1 MIDFSL
7 VFAAGFLG
15 SAHCVGMC
23 GGFVLA
29 ASTAPG
35 RGARLT
41 RQLMYFTGKT
51 LTYTI
56 MGAAVG
62 FAGSTV
68 GSAFSGVQNV
78 ISIGA
83 GAVMLVLGLHLL
95 GVLGRLK
102 GMGTLMN
109 WPPFRVASRYLMQ
122 QRSVVG
128 ALGLGLLN
136 GLLPC
141 GLVYSLLAMAAATGT
156 ILGGALTMFVFGC
169 ATVPAL
175 LVLAW
180 IGHLGARPAWQHRL
194 HRASGVL
201 VVVLG
206 VITVLRGTPAMHL
219 LMS

>member
-29 ASTAPG
+29 VSTAPG
-35 RGARLT
+35 RTARLT
-41 RQLMYFTGKT
+41 RQVLYFTGKT
-51 LTYTI
+51 LIYTV

-62 FAGSTV
+62 LAGTTI
-68 GSAFSGVQNV
+68 GSAFAGVQDA
-78 ISIGA
+78 ISIAA
-83 GAVMLVLGLHLL
+83 GAVMLLLGLHLL
-95 GVLGRLK
+95 GVLGRFK

-109 WPPFRVASRYLMQ
+109 WPPFRAASRYLMRQ
-122 QRSVVG
+122 DTAVG

-141 GLVYSLLAMAAATGT
+141 GLVYSLLAMAAATGSM
-156 ILGGALTMFVFGC
+156 LGGALTMLVFGG

-175 LVLAW
+175 FALAW
-180 IGHLGARPAWQHRL
+180 IGDLLQPAWQHRL

-201 VVVLG
+201 VIALG
-206 VITVLRGTPAMHL
+206 LITVLRGTPAMHL

>member
-7 VFAAGFLG
+7 IFAAGFLG

-29 ASTAPG
+29 ASRAGG
-35 RGARLT
+35 RTARLT
-41 RQLMYFTGKT
+41 RQLSYFIGKT

-62 FAGSTV
+62 LVGATV
-68 GSAFSGVQNV
+68 GSAFVGIQDG
-78 ISIGA
+78 ISIAA
-83 GAVMLVLGLHLL
+83 GALMIVLGLHLL
-95 GVLGRLK
+95 GVLGRLR
-102 GMGTLMN
+102 GIGTLMN
-109 WPPFRVASRYLMQ
+109 WSLFRSASRFLMQ
-122 QRSVVG
+122 KRSVTG

-156 ILGGALTMFVFGC
+156 MLGGALTMLVFGL

-175 LVLAW
+175 VALAW
-180 IGHLGARPAWQHRL
+180 IGDLLRPTRRHQFHRVSGVVVMILGAL
-194 HRASGVL
+194 
-201 VVVLG
+201 
-206 VITVLRGTPAMHL
+206 TVLRGTPVMHA

>member
-1 MIDFSL
+1 MIDLSL
-7 VFAAGFLG
+7 IFATGFLG
-15 SAHCVGMC
+15 SVHCIGMC

-35 RGARLT
+35 ASARLT
-41 RQLMYFTGKT
+41 RQFLYFVGKT
-51 LTYTI
+51 LTYTV

-62 FAGSTV
+62 LAGATI
-68 GSAFSGVQNV
+68 GSAFAGVQDA

-83 GAVMLVLGLHLL
+83 GVLMLILGLYLL
-95 GVLGRLK
+95 GALGRLK
-102 GMGTLMN
+102 GMGMLMN
-109 WPPFRVASRYLMQ
+109 WPPFRAASRYFTQ
-122 QRSVVG
+122 KRSVTG

-156 ILGGALTMFVFGC
+156 MLGGALTMLVFGG

-175 LVLAW
+175 FALTWVGEL
-180 IGHLGARPAWQHRL
+180 LRPAWQHQL
-194 HRASGVL
+194 HRASGAL
-201 VVVLG
+201 VMALG
-206 VITVLRGTPAMHL
+206 LITVLRGTPAMHL

>member
-29 ASTAPG
+29 ASKAPG
-35 RGARLT
+35 RTARLT
-41 RQLMYFTGKT
+41 RQLLYFAGKT
-51 LTYTI
+51 LTYTVLGATVGLAGETV
-56 MGAAVG
+56 GAA
-62 FAGSTV
+62 FAG
-68 GSAFSGVQNV
+68 VQDA

-83 GAVMLVLGLHLL
+83 GALMLVLGLHLL
-95 GVLGRLK
+95 GVLGRLPA
-102 GMGTLMN
+102 MGTLMH
-109 WPPFRVASRYLMQ
+109 WPPFRAVSRYLTQ
-122 QRSVVG
+122 TCSAVG

-141 GLVYSLLAMAAATGT
+141 GLVYSLLAMAAAAGT
-156 ILGGALTMFVFGC
+156 MLGGALTMLVFGG

-175 LVLAW
+175 FALAW
-180 IGHLGARPAWQHRL
+180 IGDLLQPDWQHRL
-194 HRASGVL
+194 HRASGAL
-201 VVVLG
+201 VIVLG
-206 VITVLRGTPAMHL
+206 LITVLRGTPGMHL